1 MQLEEIKNRWN
12 EVLDLLLEIDR
23 VTWLAFFD
31 ARLVSFENNQ
41 LTLDFADSQKFA
53 NPHDFKKTRNP
64 SHTNS
69 LIEAI
74 ERVFGFTPTIIER

>member
-1 MQLEEIKNRWN
+1 MQLEDIKNRWN
-12 EVLDLLLEIDR
+12 EVLDLLLEKDR
-23 VTWLAFFD
+23 VTWLSFFD

-64 SHTNS
+64 SHTKS

>member
-12 EVLDLLLEIDR
+12 EVLDLLLEKDR
-23 VTWLAFFD
+23 ITWLAFFD

-64 SHTNS
+64 SHTKS

>member
-1 MQLEEIKNRWN
+1 MQLEDIKNRWN

-23 VTWLAFFD
+23 ITWLSFFD

-64 SHTNS
+64 SHTKS
-69 LIEAI
+69 LIAAI
-74 ERVFGFTPTIIER
+74 ERVFGFTPIIIER

>member
-1 MQLEEIKNRWN
+1 
-12 EVLDLLLEIDR
+12 
-23 VTWLAFFD
+23 
-31 ARLVSFENNQ
+31 VSFENNQ

-64 SHTNS
+64 SHTQS
-69 LIEAI
+69 LITAI

>member
-1 MQLEEIKNRWN
+1 MQLKEIKNRWN
-12 EVLDLLLEIDR
+12 EVLDLLLEMDR
-23 VTWLAFFD
+23 VAWLSYFD

-64 SHTNS
+64 SHTQL
-69 LIEAI
+69 LIDAI
-74 ERVFGFTPTIIER
+74 KTVFGISPTIIER

>member
-12 EVLDLLLEIDR
+12 EVLDLLLEKDR

>member
-1 MQLEEIKNRWN
+1 MQLEDIKSRWN

-23 VTWLAFFD
+23 ITWLSFFD

-64 SHTNS
+64 SHTKS

>member
-1 MQLEEIKNRWN
+1 MQLEDIKSRWN

-23 VTWLAFFD
+23 VTWLSFFD

-64 SHTNS
+64 SHTKS

>member
-12 EVLDLLLEIDR
+12 EVLDLLLEKDR
-23 VTWLAFFD
+23 VTWLSFFD

>member
-1 MQLEEIKNRWN
+1 MQLEDIKSRWN

-23 VTWLAFFD
+23 ITWLSFFD

>member
-12 EVLDLLLEIDR
+12 EVLDLLLEKDR
-23 VTWLAFFD
+23 ITWLAFFD

-53 NPHDFKKTRNP
+53 NPHDIKKTRNP
-64 SHTNS
+64 SHTKS

>member
-12 EVLDLLLEIDR
+12 EDLDLLLEKDR
-23 VTWLAFFD
+23 ITWLAFFD

-64 SHTNS
+64 SHTKS

>member
-1 MQLEEIKNRWN
+1 MQLEDIKSRWN
-12 EVLDLLLEIDR
+12 EVLDLLLEKDR
-23 VTWLAFFD
+23 VTWLSFFD

-64 SHTNS
+64 SHTKS

>member
-1 MQLEEIKNRWN
+1 MELDQIKQRWN
-12 EVLDLLLEIDR
+12 EVLDLLLESNRIA
-23 VTWLAFFD
+23 WLAFFD
-31 ARLVSFENNQ
+31 ARLISYQNNQ

-64 SHTNS
+64 SHTKS

>member
-1 MQLEEIKNRWN
+1 MQLEDIKNRWN

-23 VTWLAFFD
+23 VTWLSFFD

-41 LTLDFADSQKFA
+41 LTFVFADSQKFA

-64 SHTNS
+64 SHTKS

>member
-1 MQLEEIKNRWN
+1 MQLEDIKSRWN

-23 VTWLAFFD
+23 VTWLSFFD

-53 NPHDFKKTRNP
+53 NPHNFKKTRNP

>member
-1 MQLEEIKNRWN
+1 MQLEDIKSRWN

>member
-1 MQLEEIKNRWN
+1 MQLEDIKSRWN

-23 VTWLAFFD
+23 VTWLSFFD

-64 SHTNS
+64 SHTDS

>member
-1 MQLEEIKNRWN
+1 MQLEDIKNRWN
-12 EVLDLLLEIDR
+12 EVLDLLLEKDR
-23 VTWLAFFD
+23 ITWLAFFD
-31 ARLVSFENNQ
+31 ARLVSFEGNQ

-53 NPHDFKKTRNP
+53 NPHDYKKTRNP
-64 SHTNS
+64 SHTKS